1 MTKTS
6 KQVINQ
12 EVDNNT
18 GMVLWT
24 YGLTATG
31 LRGDNR

>member
-1 MTKTS
+1 MKYY
-6 KQVINQ
+6 
-12 EVDNNT
+12 NT

-31 LRGDNR
+31 LRGDNRQDCENPS